1 MSTTTLPSQTLEIP
15 IRGMDCHECTLHV
28 QSALATL
35 KGVQSVNV
43 FLASEKAAITL
54 DPAQVSLEAIRA
66 AVQDAGYSVPSAD
79 PETAEAD
86 QRQAQ
91 ANAFTRRVLVLFGVV
106 IGVVLFVVVVGEWLG
121 LFESLTALVPYPIGA
136 AAVIAAAF
144 PIFRN
149 VLRAALRRQVI
160 AHTLMSVGVW
170 AALLVGEWATAG
182 VVVFLMYVGS
192 SIEQLTAARTRRA
205 VKDLA
210 ALAPQ
215 KARLLRDGAEQ
226 DVPISAVAVG
236 AEVIVRPG
244 EQIPTDGVVRDG
256 QATINQAA
264 ITGESLP
271 VEVSSGAQV
280 YAATLIQHGY
290 LRVQVTAVG
299 AESTFGRIIKLVE
312 NAEAHRADVQR
323 LADKFAGYYL
333 PVVLLIAALTLL
345 LSGNALAMAAVLVVA
360 CSCSFALATPIA
372 MLASIGA
379 GARRGILIKG
389 GKYIELLARA
399 DVLLID
405 KTGTLTLG
413 KPRLTDVHPLAD
425 LPADALLRLAAA
437 AERYSEHPLA
447 EAVRLAA
454 AEKAL
459 SVPPTEHFEA
469 VAGMGV
475 RASIEGQV
483 ITVGN
488 RRLIGEDVP
497 ESAALAAQGKALL
510 YVMRDGQ
517 LIGILAAADVLRP
530 EVPAALETLRKL
542 GIRHI
547 ELLTGDN
554 AQAAA
559 ALCAPLGVPF
569 RAELLPEDK
578 IRVVREY
585 QAGGHTVVM
594 VGDGVNDAPS
604 LAQADVGMAMGAAGS
619 PIAIEAAHITLMGED
634 WSLVPHAFQIARR
647 TMQVVRLNIGFTAIY
662 NLVGLSLAAFGIL
675 PPMLAAAAQSIPDI
689 GILGNSARL
698 LRQTPTDQ

>member
-1 MSTTTLPSQTLEIP
+1 MSATTLPSQTLEIP

-28 QSALATL
+28 QSALAAL

-54 DPAQVSLEAIRA
+54 DPAQVTLEAIRA
-66 AVQDAGYSVPSAD
+66 AVQGAGYSVPSTD
-79 PETAEAD
+79 PETAEVA

-91 ANAFTRRVLVLFGVV
+91 ANAFARRVLVLFGVV
-106 IGVVLFVVVVGEWLG
+106 IGIVLFVVVVGEWLG
-121 LFESLTALVPYPIGA
+121 LFESLTALIPYPVGA
-136 AAVIAAAF
+136 AAVTVAAL
-144 PIFRN
+144 PILRN
-149 VLRAALRRQVI
+149 VLRAALRRQII
-160 AHTLMSVGVW
+160 AHTLMSVGAL

-192 SIEQLTAARTRRA
+192 TIEHLTAERTRRA

-215 KARLLRDGAEQ
+215 KARLLRDGTEQ
-226 DVPISAVAVG
+226 EVPISAVTVG
-236 AEVIVRPG
+236 DEVIVRPG

-256 QATINQAA
+256 QATVNQAA

-271 VEVSSGAQV
+271 IEVSCGAQV

-290 LRVQVTAVG
+290 LRVQVTAIG

-379 GARRGILIKG
+379 SARRGVLIKG
-389 GKYIELLARA
+389 GKYVELLARA

-413 KPRLTDVHPLAD
+413 KPRLTDVISLVDMPS
-425 LPADALLRLAAA
+425 DALLRLAAA

-447 EAVRLAA
+447 EAVRGAA
-454 AEKAL
+454 AEKGLA
-459 SVPPTEHFEA
+459 VPPTEHFEA

-488 RRLIGEDVP
+488 ARLIGKEVP
-497 ESAALAAQGKALL
+497 EATALSAQGKALL
-510 YVMRDGQ
+510 YIMRDEQ
-517 LIGILAAADVLRP
+517 LIGILAASDALRP

-554 AQAAA
+554 AQAAKT
-559 ALCAPLGVPF
+559 LCAPLGVPF
-569 RAELLPEDK
+569 RAGLLPEDK

-585 QAGGHTVVM
+585 QARGHTVVM

-604 LAQADVGMAMGAAGS
+604 LAQADIGMAMGAAGS
-619 PIAIEAAHITLMGED
+619 PIAIEAAPITLMGEN
-634 WSLVPHAFQIARR
+634 WALVPHAFQIARR
-647 TMQVVRLNIGFTAIY
+647 TMQVVRLNIGFTALY
-662 NLVGLSLAAFGIL
+662 NLVGLSLAAFGML

-698 LRQTPTDQ
+698 LRHTPTDQ